1 MMIPSSGYRYD
12 MGFKV
17 NGNRIPDPYQYS
29 GTESA
34 LDTSAERDATGYLH
48 RQMVATKRPVKIKWQ
63 NIDWDMITEILSHVK
78 EDSFMF
84 TCPDP
89 SLGGMVTRK
98 CYAGDREWDC
108 VWSPDGKE
116 SIGNLSFSVIEY

>member
-1 MMIPSSGYRYD
+1 

-17 NGNRIPDPYQYS
+17 NGQPIPDPSQYS

-34 LDTSAERDATGYLH
+34 LDTSAERDANGYLH
-48 RQMVATKRPVKIKWQ
+48 RAMVAIKRPVKIKWD
-63 NIDWDMITEILSHVK
+63 NVDWAMITQILSLVK
-78 EDSFMF
+78 EDRFKF

-89 SLGGMVTRK
+89 SLGGMVTRE

-108 VWSPDGKE
+108 VWAPDGKE
-116 SIGNLSFSVIEY
+116 EIGTLSFSVIEY